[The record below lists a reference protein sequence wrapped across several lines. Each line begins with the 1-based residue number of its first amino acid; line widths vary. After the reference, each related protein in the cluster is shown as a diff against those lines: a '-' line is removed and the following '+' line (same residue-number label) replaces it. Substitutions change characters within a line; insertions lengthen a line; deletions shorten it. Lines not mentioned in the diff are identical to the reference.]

1 MKTIIK
7 MEETLPYLEKARK
20 NKLSWEEF
28 SKECKDEYLE
38 VREKATFEQGQECA
52 YTGLWLGE
60 DSSFQNHLD
69 HFHLRSIYPKETF
82 DWLNLFAAVHNKPYG
97 SDSKDSK
104 IKKSKT
110 IADDQYKTFWSPLEP
125 NLQDKFWYR
134 TDGWMIPNHDL
145 EDSVKEMAEETIRIY
160 NLNHP
165 DLCHRRAALMRGIL
179 PLKGQ
184 DFPGDLIRESFST
197 SGFSSVLEFVLQA
210 F

>member
-69 HFHLRSIYPKETF
+69 HFHLRAFYPNQTF
-82 DWLNLFAAVHNKPYG
+82 DWINIFAAVHHNDYG
-97 SDSKDSK
+97 SDSKDK
-104 IKKSKT
+104 FIKGPKKN
-110 IADDQYKTFWSPLEP
+110 ADRQYETFWSPLEP
-125 NLQDKFWYR
+125 NLQEKFWYR
-134 TDGWMIPNHDL
+134 TDGWMEANPNL
-145 EDSVKEMAEETIRIY
+145 EDSIKEKAEETIRIY

-165 DLCHRRAALMRGIL
+165 ELCRKRE
-179 PLKGQ
+179 
-184 DFPGDLIRESFST
+184 DLIRNVQSLKDQDISEDMIREAFAT
-197 SGFSSVLEFVLQA
+197 RGFSSVLDFELA
-210 F
+210 H